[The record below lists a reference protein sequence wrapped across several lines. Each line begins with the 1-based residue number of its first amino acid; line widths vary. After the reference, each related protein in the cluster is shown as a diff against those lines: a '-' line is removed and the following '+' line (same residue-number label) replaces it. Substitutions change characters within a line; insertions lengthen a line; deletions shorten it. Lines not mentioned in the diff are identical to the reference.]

1 MGFRIFASKLHLMRI
16 IQSSIFRALLA
27 IVFGYLLVMYRNEL
41 LHWTTIAFGCLF
53 FLSGL
58 ISVIAYYVEKR
69 RAMNIA
75 DRLQAMS
82 EMRGDEMETPAE
94 DDIKRSL
101 LPTFPIV
108 GIGSMILGVILAIMP
123 TTFVHGM
130 MYVVSGL
137 LVLGA
142 LNMISNLIMA
152 HKFASIGVGFW
163 VMPILLL
170 TLGVAMIVKP
180 DLFAAMPFR
189 ILGWALIIY
198 GVIECINAIKI
209 SQCHKQYERI
219 QAAQQAASKAEI
231 EDAVIVEDNSTSP
244 TPTI

>member
-1 MGFRIFASKLHLMRI
+1 MRI

-189 ILGWALIIY
+189 ILGWALIVY

-231 EDAVIVEDNSTSP
+231 EDAVIVEDDSTSP

>member
-108 GIGSMILGVILAIMP
+108 GLGSMILGVILAIMP

-189 ILGWALIIY
+189 ILGWALIVY

>member
-1 MGFRIFASKLHLMRI
+1 MRI

-82 EMRGDEMETPAE
+82 EMRGDEMETTAE

-189 ILGWALIIY
+189 ILGWALIVY

>member
-1 MGFRIFASKLHLMRI
+1 MRI

-189 ILGWALIIY
+189 ILGWALIVY

-231 EDAVIVEDNSTSP
+231 EDAAIVEDNSTSP

>member
-16 IQSSIFRALLA
+16 IQSSIFRALLS

-108 GIGSMILGVILAIMP
+108 GLGSMILGVILAIMP

-189 ILGWALIIY
+189 ILGWALIVY

>member
-163 VMPILLL
+163 VMPIVLL

-189 ILGWALIIY
+189 ILGWALIVY

-231 EDAVIVEDNSTSP
+231 EDAVIVEDDSTSP

>member
-1 MGFRIFASKLHLMRI
+1 MGFIIFASKLHLMRI

-41 LHWTTIAFGCLF
+41 LHWTTIAFGGLF

-58 ISVIAYYVEKR
+58 ISIIAYYVEKR
-69 RAMNIA
+69 RAINIA

-82 EMRGDEMETPAE
+82 ELRGDEMETPTE
-94 DDIKRSL
+94 EGIKRSL
-101 LPTFPIV
+101 LPAFPIV
-108 GIGSMILGVILAIMP
+108 GIGSMVLGIILAIMP

-142 LNMISNLIMA
+142 LNMMFNLAMA
-152 HKFASIGVGFW
+152 HKFASIGAGYW

-170 TLGVAMIVKP
+170 ALGVAMIVKP
-180 DLFAAMPFR
+180 DLFASMPFR
-189 ILGWALIIY
+189 ILGWALIVY

-209 SQCHKQYERI
+209 SQCHKQYDRI
-219 QAAQQAASKAEI
+219 QAAQQAAAKAEI
-231 EDAVIVEDNSTSP
+231 EDAVIVEDNLPSTNA
-244 TPTI
+244 

>member
-75 DRLQAMS
+75 NRLQAMS

-189 ILGWALIIY
+189 ILGWALIVY